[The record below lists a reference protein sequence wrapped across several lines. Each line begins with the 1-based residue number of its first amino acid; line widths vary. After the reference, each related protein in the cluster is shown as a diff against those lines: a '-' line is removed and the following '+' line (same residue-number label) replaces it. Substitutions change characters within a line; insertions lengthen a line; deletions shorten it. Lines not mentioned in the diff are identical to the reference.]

1 MMQTTNNHTPRAH
14 RVGMIVPSSN
24 TTMETEIPE
33 LMRRQSI
40 RSGAAFTFHSA
51 RLRLLQVTPEA
62 LQAMNACGP
71 DAVDALCDAQVDCVM
86 YACLVAAMHG
96 GRQSV
101 EETTSR
107 LSSQALT
114 NGNLG
119 PVITSAGALV
129 STLKTMGVRRA
140 AMITPYKKAL
150 TQKVADTL
158 GEYGIEVTQSH
169 SLEVVDNVAV
179 GRLDP
184 QNLIGIASEMDL
196 TGAEALILSAC
207 VQMPSLAVINEVEQ
221 MLGLPVISAATAT
234 AFTLLQSLGMEP
246 AIFGAGQLLQS
257 TSFVKTQTHDYAAH

>member
-1 MMQTTNNHTPRAH
+1 MQTVTNPAGRAH

-40 RSGAAFTFHSA
+40 RSGAAFSFHAA

-62 LQAMNACGP
+62 LQAMNACAT
-71 DAVDALCDAQVDCVM
+71 DAVDALCDAQVDCMM

-96 GRQSV
+96 GRRSV
-101 EETTSR
+101 EDTGAR
-107 LSSQALT
+107 LGGQTLS

-129 STLKTMGVRRA
+129 NALNVMGVRRA

-150 TQKVADTL
+150 TQKVAGTL
-158 GEYGIEVTQSH
+158 GEYGIEVTQMH
-169 SLEVVDNVAV
+169 SLEVVDNAAV

-184 QNLIGIASEMDL
+184 QNLISIAANMDL
-196 TGAEALILSAC
+196 TGVEALILSAC
-207 VQMPSLAVINEVEQ
+207 VQMPSLPVIDEVEQ

-234 AFTLLQSLGMEP
+234 AFALLHSLGMEP
-246 AIFGAGQLLQS
+246 AVFGAGQLLHS
-257 TSFVKTQTHDYAAH
+257 SRFTHTQTHSHAAY